1 MRKLVGTL
9 VLLVAVPLAAC
20 DSNSPSTSTTSEA
33 PASAKAAPASSMPA
47 SSKPAAPV
55 APARKKIVLGEGG
68 GGAGDAL
75 CTFFTAEEIGDQIG
89 AKVQAGAIAGPLGSA
104 CQWLLDRDEGGNV
117 MIQTTPDDYWTE
129 PKGDPGAKYKAV
141 EGVGDQ
147 AYTAI
152 GMFQDWTAAAKHDG
166 RMTIVS
172 INAPGAD
179 ADVALAMLEET
190 LARM

>member
-1 MRKLVGTL
+1 MRRSIGIV
-9 VLLVAVPLAAC
+9 VLLAAVPLAAC
-20 DSNSPSTSTTSEA
+20 GSNSPPTSATSAASTPTQAA
-33 PASAKAAPASSMPA
+33 PAKAAPASS
-47 SSKPAAPV
+47 KPAPPV

-68 GGAGDAL
+68 GGAGEAL
-75 CTFFTAEEIGDQIG
+75 CTFFTAEEIADQIG
-89 AKVQAGAIAGPLGSA
+89 AKVQAGVIAGPLDSA

-117 MIQTTPDDYWTE
+117 MIQTTPDQFWTE
-129 PKGDPGAKYKAV
+129 PKNDPGAKYKPV
-141 EGVGDQ
+141 KGVGDQ

-172 INAPGAD
+172 INAPRAD
-179 ADVALAMLEET
+179 AEIALAMLKET